1 MNAHALLMLSSITDA
16 DGTARGR
23 VVVSGSHGGLYPGYL
38 ASKAGLRAVILNNA
52 GGGLEN
58 AGIAGI
64 QALDTVAMA
73 AAAVAHDTAR
83 IGDAADMMARGVIAF
98 ANDAAQVL
106 GIRPGMSCADAAD
119 LLMDRATAPTGT
131 LPKVDEGRRTL
142 TAPHGPDI
150 VLADSASLIGPGDD
164 GAIIITGSH
173 GGLVGGDPARA
184 LKAAATLG
192 VFNDAGGGIDDA
204 GMTRLPALDNRDIPA
219 VTVAHTSARIG
230 DAASAWETGVISQA
244 NHAASA
250 IDARPGTALKTW
262 INTAFSDD

>member
-1 MNAHALLMLSSITDA
+1 MARTPLLYPSITDCDSHA
-16 DGTARGR
+16 QGR

-38 ASKAGLRAVILNNA
+38 ASKAGLRAVGLNDA

-64 QALDTVAMA
+64 QALDAVAMA

-83 IGDAADMMARGVIAF
+83 IGDAADMMARGIIAF

-106 GIRPGMSCADAAD
+106 GIRPGMACADAAD
-119 LLMDRATAPTGT
+119 LLIDRATAPAGT
-131 LPKVDEGRRTL
+131 LPKVDEGRRAL
-142 TAPHGPDI
+142 PNAKAPDI

-184 LKAAATLG
+184 LKAAAVLG

-204 GMTRLPALDNRDIPA
+204 GMTRLPALDGRDIPA

-230 DAASAWETGVISQA
+230 DAASAWETGMISHT
-244 NHAASA
+244 NRAASA
-250 IDARPGTALKTW
+250 IGAKPGISLKAW
-262 INTAFSDD
+262 INTAFSND